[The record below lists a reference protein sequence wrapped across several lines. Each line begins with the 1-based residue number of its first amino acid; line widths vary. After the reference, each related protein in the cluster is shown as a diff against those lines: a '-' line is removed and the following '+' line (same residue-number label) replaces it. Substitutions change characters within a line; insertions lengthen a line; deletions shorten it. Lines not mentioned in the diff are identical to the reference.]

1 VCRSQDDVI
10 RVQEEWRAARAVE
23 CSVRYLKAALVALVG
38 GFLFAVA
45 VTTMGGRRCE
55 LKSGLCHYT
64 VQTGGREVLFALG
77 FVAVFAW
84 FVGGRRRLLGL

>member
-1 VCRSQDDVI
+1 
-10 RVQEEWRAARAVE
+10 
-23 CSVRYLKAALVALVG
+23 VRYLKAALVALVG

-55 LKSGLCHYT
+55 LKSGSCHYA
-64 VQTGGREVLFALG
+64 VQTGGRAVLFALG

-84 FVGGRRRLLGL
+84 FVRGRRRLAGL